1 MTSCTELVMSD
12 IESFYTL
19 CPHPEK
25 PDDEKEVCLKI
36 VEGPF
41 KDCIIQYGK
50 VKVKADE
57 DNNDELKAEYEYDI
71 IFVPEEIKDKEFTD
85 EEGEEFEQ
93 KVGEIMIYL
102 LQKSAEEKLKQND
115 TKDRDPDII
124 TFSA

>member
-1 MTSCTELVMSD
+1 MVG
-12 IESFYTL
+12 
-19 CPHPEK
+19 
-25 PDDEKEVCLKI
+25 DD
-36 VEGPF
+36 
-41 KDCIIQYGK
+41 GK
-50 VKVKADE
+50 VKVKAEE

-71 IFVPEEIKDKEFTD
+71 ISVPEEIKDKEFTD

-124 TFSA
+124 TFGA

>member
-1 MTSCTELVMSD
+1 M
-12 IESFYTL
+12 
-19 CPHPEK
+19 
-25 PDDEKEVCLKI
+25 
-36 VEGPF
+36 
-41 KDCIIQYGK
+41 
-50 VKVKADE
+50 
-57 DNNDELKAEYEYDI
+57 KAEYEYDI
-71 IFVPEEIKDKEFTD
+71 ISVPEEIKDKEFTD